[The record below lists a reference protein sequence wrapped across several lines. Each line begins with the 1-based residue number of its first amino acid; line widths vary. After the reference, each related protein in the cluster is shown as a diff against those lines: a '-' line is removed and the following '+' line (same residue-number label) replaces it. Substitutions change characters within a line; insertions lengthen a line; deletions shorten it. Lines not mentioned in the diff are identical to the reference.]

1 MKIDAIA
8 EHVSPLTLAA
18 ARAEFDADMTYLDT
32 AAFGLPPR
40 RSWMALQQAL
50 AQWRAGTADAVA
62 YDVPVAA
69 ARSAY
74 ADLVGA
80 DPSAVA
86 VGSQVSV
93 FAGLIAANLPDG
105 SEVLTAT
112 GDFTSILFPFYTQ
125 IGRGIRV
132 REVPLEHI
140 ADAVTSRTTLVAVS
154 AVQSADGRVA
164 DLDGLHAAS
173 HATGARVLLDTT
185 QAVGWLPVD
194 ASRFAYTACG
204 GYKWLLSPR
213 GTAYFTINP
222 ALTGDLT
229 PHYAGWYAGDDPW
242 SSIYGGPLRL
252 ASDARRFDLSPAWHA
267 WVAAA
272 PAVRLLAQVGTQSL
286 HRHALGLANRFR
298 AGIGLEPGDSAIVS
312 LATDGAAADAM
323 AAARIKGS
331 ARAGRLRLSFHVS
344 TSDQDADHAADVLRR
359 HVTSSHP
366 AALRQPFLPRA
377 RSPGSVLVPGLLGL
391 DRETAHSGGSRVHRN
406 SELITQ
412 RGALGGR
419 WASPLSWHG
428 HIAEMR
434 GGGTDG

>member
-1 MKIDAIA
+1 MKIDAVGQD
-8 EHVSPLTLAA
+8 ESPVTLAA
-18 ARAEFDADMTYLDT
+18 ARAEFDADVTYLDT
-32 AAFGLPPR
+32 ASFGLPPR

-50 AQWRAGTADAVA
+50 AQWRAGTAQAVA
-62 YDVPVAA
+62 YDLPVAA

-74 ADLVGA
+74 ARLTGM

-105 SEVLTAT
+105 SEVLTAA
-112 GDFTSILFPFYTQ
+112 GDFTSILFPFYAQ
-125 IGRGIRV
+125 SGRGVRV
-132 REVPLEHI
+132 REVPLDRL
-140 ADAVTSRTTLVAVS
+140 ADCISPATTLVAVS

-164 DLDGLHAAS
+164 DLDALHAAS
-173 HATGARVLLDTT
+173 SAAGTRVLLDTT

-222 ALTGDLT
+222 ALAGDLI

-252 ASDARRFDLSPAWHA
+252 ASDARRFDVSPAWHA

-272 PAVRLLAQVGTQSL
+272 PALRLLAQVGTPSL
-286 HRHALGLANRFR
+286 QRHAVGLANRFR

-312 LATDGAAADAM
+312 LTTDDAAADAL
-323 AAARIKGS
+323 AAAQIKGS

-344 TSDQDADHAADVLRR
+344 TSEPDADLAADVLRH
-359 HVTSSHP
+359 HVTSGGP
-366 AALRQPFLPRA
+366 ATL
-377 RSPGSVLVPGLLGL
+377 
-391 DRETAHSGGSRVHRN
+391 
-406 SELITQ
+406 
-412 RGALGGR
+412 
-419 WASPLSWHG
+419 
-428 HIAEMR
+428 
-434 GGGTDG
+434 